1 MKRLVAIL
9 FAFLIFSVPAVFADE
24 TCEEALAE
32 STILL
37 EAALDRI
44 EELEKENK
52 DLIDGAL
59 TDETAKQRIAELE
72 EDNKRLR
79 DELLGTKVL
88 IAEANTALGE
98 SNDILQLAYDRID
111 KDQTEIE
118 GLRDHIDSLINAGVE
133 IETYHWNI
141 MVTTGYPASMGIAIG
156 YNLHFF
162 PVIGVV
168 LGFDYNIDSNIPA
181 LKAGIKINIK

>member
-9 FAFLIFSVPAVFADE
+9 FAFLVFSVPAIFADE
-24 TCEEALAE
+24 TCEDALEE

-37 EAALDRI
+37 QAALDRI
-44 EELEKENK
+44 EELEEENQK
-52 DLIDGAL
+52 LLDGAL

-88 IAEANTALGE
+88 IAEANAALGE
-98 SNDILQLAYDRID
+98 SNEILQLAYDRID

-118 GLRDHIDSLINAGVE
+118 GLRKHIDDLINAGVE

-141 MVTTGYPASMGIAIG
+141 MVTAGYPYSMGIAVG

-162 PVIGVV
+162 PVIGFV
-168 LGFDYNIDSNIPA
+168 LGFDYNIDSNIPRIN
-181 LKAGIKINIK
+181 AGIKINIK